1 MLNEFFFFHFF
12 FQRMP
17 ILLCISRLEN
27 VPNITL
33 NFIFLLECATNYYK
47 FYNISHINRY
57 VTFKHK
63 IKKLKIIYYS
73 LFISVIIIVT
83 SIIFIIMLISS
94 FYCKITCYVVA

>member
-1 MLNEFFFFHFF
+1 MIFFFFQFF

-33 NFIFLLECATNYYK
+33 NFIFMLECATNYYK

-63 IKKLKIIYYS
+63 IKKLK
-73 LFISVIIIVT
+73 LFIIHYL
-83 SIIFIIMLISS
+83 FQLLLL
-94 FYCKITCYVVA
+94 

>member
-1 MLNEFFFFHFF
+1 MIFFFFFSFF

-33 NFIFLLECATNYYK
+33 NFIFMLECATNYYK

-63 IKKLKIIYYS
+63 IKKLK
-73 LFISVIIIVT
+73 LFIIHYL
-83 SIIFIIMLISS
+83 FQLLLL
-94 FYCKITCYVVA
+94 

>member
-1 MLNEFFFFHFF
+1 MINFFFSFV

-27 VPNITL
+27 VPKITL
-33 NFIFLLECATNYYK
+33 NFIFMLECATNYYK

-63 IKKLKIIYYS
+63 IKKLK
-73 LFISVIIIVT
+73 LFIIHYL
-83 SIIFIIMLISS
+83 FQLLLL
-94 FYCKITCYVVA
+94 

>member
-1 MLNEFFFFHFF
+1 M
-12 FQRMP
+12 
-17 ILLCISRLEN
+17 
-27 VPNITL
+27 
-33 NFIFLLECATNYYK
+33 
-47 FYNISHINRY
+47 HINRY